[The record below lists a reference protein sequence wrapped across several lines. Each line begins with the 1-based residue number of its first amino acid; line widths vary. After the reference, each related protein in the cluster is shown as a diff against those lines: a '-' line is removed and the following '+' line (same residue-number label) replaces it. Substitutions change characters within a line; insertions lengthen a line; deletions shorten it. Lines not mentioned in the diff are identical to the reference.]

1 MANFSLTLINELP
14 KTVGDLQA
22 LTSFQFAGGYH
33 FPKSYQAFVKEF
45 GYGLTL
51 GQFLIYVPMGDYCDS
66 IFVQVSVAQ
75 SYMPDPNDEYFSPE
89 DLAPDATLEII
100 KNLYL
105 FARSENGYYLFWDT
119 GQQQGQ
125 EFDIFMTDFRGFGF
139 RKIAKNLYQC
149 LDILTDDMKIRQL
162 PFFTKAYEKT
172 FKVINPIGK

>member
-1 MANFSLTLINELP
+1 M
-14 KTVGDLQA
+14 
-22 LTSFQFAGGYH
+22 
-33 FPKSYQAFVKEF
+33 
-45 GYGLTL
+45 
-51 GQFLIYVPMGDYCDS
+51 
-66 IFVQVSVAQ
+66 Q
-75 SYMPDPNDEYFSPE
+75 S
-89 DLAPDATLEII
+89 

-149 LDILTDDMKIRQL
+149 LDILTDDIKIRQL